1 MFRLFSILIQFKTDP
16 NSLPIIWGIVLTA
29 EDLIGRVIAARQLRF
44 IAVLIRVGFTVII
57 AAIPKVKG
65 KACCF
70 HRSACLK
77 AFVQPLTFYTVLFE
91 VEYFIG
97 MFTKYLIERKKIRK
111 RKMVAVKVFHSL
123 TNAVKCLLVFLI
135 VKLDIHC

>member
-1 MFRLFSILIQFKTDP
+1 MKNGTDRDKIFSFNTYKSYWKHIKAVTQEQRKSIKR
-16 NSLPIIWGIVLTA
+16 A
-29 EDLIGRVIAARQLRF
+29 VIDF
-44 IAVLIRVGFTVII
+44 GTFHVG
-57 AAIPKVKG
+57 IPKVKG

-111 RKMVAVKVFHSL
+111 RKMVTVEVFHSL
-123 TNAVKCLLVFLI
+123 TNAVKCLFVFFI